1 MITVIVVIVLV
12 LMLFNKGDSR
22 SPLRDLPKGSK
33 LRILHFGDCYNIQEE
48 DGKGGA
54 ARFVTALD
62 HYRNETD
69 TDTMTLFAGDMF
81 GPSLISTVFEGQQ
94 LVEPFNAMRV
104 DAAIIGNHELDFGL
118 GRLEEIVSQ
127 MKKPNG

>member
-1 MITVIVVIVLV
+1 MIAVIVIVVVV
-12 LMLFNKGDSR
+12 MMLLNKADAR
-22 SPLRDLPKGSK
+22 SPLRDLPEGSK
-33 LRILHFGDCYNIQEE
+33 LRILHFGDCYNIQED

-69 TDTMTLFAGDMF
+69 TETITLFAGDMF

-94 LVEPFNAMRV
+94 LVEPFNAMKV
-104 DAAIIGNHELDFGL
+104 DAAVIGNHELDFGIS
-118 GRLEEIVSQ
+118 RLEEIVS
-127 MKKPNG
+127 